1 MKVSAPV
8 KMKANTPP
16 NSITPFNA
24 FSTSPRKQTK
34 MFKVLYFPLRTKE
47 LEVMEFT
54 FVIGHISVNAWP
66 IVDYAVNA
74 VCHDSYENDG

>member
-54 FVIGHISVNAWP
+54 FHSDEIAIHVKTGLVTRHKN
-66 IVDYAVNA
+66 
-74 VCHDSYENDG
+74 